1 MKTAG
6 RVGGQQD
13 GSGKSEQM
21 GGRRQSWKIRQ
32 KGEFDVLMALRLE
45 SKKIR
50 HWPSP
55 VLPSSEKKTVH

>member
-13 GSGKSEQM
+13 GSGKSEQR

-32 KGEFDVLMALRLE
+32 KGEFDVLMALR
-45 SKKIR
+45 